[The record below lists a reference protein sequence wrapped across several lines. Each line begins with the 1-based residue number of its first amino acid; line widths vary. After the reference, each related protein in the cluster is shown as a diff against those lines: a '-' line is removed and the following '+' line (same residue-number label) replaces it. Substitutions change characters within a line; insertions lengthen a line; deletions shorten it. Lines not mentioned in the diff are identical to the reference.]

1 MVAPYLFGPRIGLR
15 APSIDDADFITA
27 WDDAPLPRTPDLGR
41 EMLRRTEQTPW
52 GNAEH
57 VRLMII
63 DLASR
68 SVVGSVMIERQ
79 HDRIGKVRIASAPLL
94 SADRRDL
101 VGGDTLEL
109 LVPWMRDELD
119 LMVLVLEIASDREA
133 VISRAQGLG
142 LAEVARL
149 REHIQRPHGRV
160 DLLALE
166 LVNPA
171 WHHVLDRAD
180 GADDA

>member
-1 MVAPYLFGPRIGLR
+1 MVAPYLSGQRIGLR
-15 APSIDDADFITA
+15 APSLDDAGAIAA
-27 WDDAPLPRTPDLGR
+27 WDDAPLPRNPDQGR
-41 EMLRRTEQTPW
+41 EMLRRSEQTPW

-63 DLASR
+63 DLASGD
-68 SVVGSVMIERQ
+68 VVGSAMIERQ
-79 HDRIGKVRIASAPLL
+79 HDRIGKIGIASAPVL
-94 SADRRDL
+94 SVDRRDR
-101 VGGDTLEL
+101 VEGDALEL

-119 LMVLVLEIASDREA
+119 LMVLVLEIASDLEA

-142 LAEVARL
+142 LVEVARL

-171 WHHVLDRAD
+171 WHHVLHRA
-180 GADDA
+180 GGVDDA